1 MKGQGRRTR
10 RRRREKKERRGL
22 IALAKIASRPEGR
35 DAGIGI
41 SFQSAI
47 MSSRINLI
55 NRHIAQAQRSKKKK
69 GKTINKDRSVSLC
82 ISHSSLYWLMGQG
95 KNNDLL
101 FSLSLSSSSS
111 FVVVFFWLLGI
122 TSVKSGGGSGTCG
135 VVWEEF
141 WEMGGKKK

>member
-22 IALAKIASRPEGR
+22 IALAKIASRPERR

-69 GKTINKDRSVSLC
+69 EKRLTKTGLFPFVFPTPRSIGLWDKAKTMTC
-82 ISHSSLYWLMGQG
+82 
-95 KNNDLL
+95 